1 MDLRAWVKN
10 VTAVAFE
17 NFKHPIFLVFARE
30 SLFDLACEI
39 TTCLAK
45 LGGDVVW
52 FCQKEYFSE
61 KGAQFYDGVFYLE
74 TDLSETKVSFT
85 PKPQNGKTAQSELRI
100 RILKTAFPN
109 D

>member
-1 MDLRAWVKN
+1 MDLRAWVKG

-61 KGAQFYDGVFYLE
+61 KGEQLYDGVFYLE
-74 TDLSETKVSFT
+74 NRFKETKVSFT
-85 PKPQNGKTAQSELRI
+85 RKTLNGKTAQSELTI
-100 RILKTAFPN
+100 KNIAN
-109 D
+109 YYYE